1 MKPSDGQ
8 NLSGSDMQILT
19 DEVVGVG
26 ADNNPT
32 VSASEGTSEG
42 KNSITAEKST
52 TKLVAEVSSP
62 PPVRVSASPSPS
74 TTSTPEP
81 APEPAPAPAPASS
94 SSSSSP
100 SLLSGSAAL
109 LPSQSSTTVG
119 PQIDD
124 RKLYEIVIKY
134 EPYAAMVKWMK
145 YRFSSWSSFKA
156 WFALSLVVIFFTFR
170 GPDYVVALITY
181 FFNHSSS
188 AAGAA
193 GVLTSA
199 DGSSNFAVYSGF
211 FWFLSLIG
219 LGAFAVFLL
228 NPTNVRFNKSGISL
242 EWNRLNLN
250 FRKSL
255 AWHNVEKIE
264 VFYPAGKTAQQD
276 CVIRFKDISK
286 IRDIDLKFGAI
297 PTVEERDKLQRAINT
312 WGDDIGRD
320 PHLLEMLTPAQD
332 NSYTELWMQALSA
345 PPKRERLTPLPMQAA
360 LQEGRFVVLEQLG
373 VGGQGT
379 AYLAREA
386 DDKGFVVLKE
396 FILPVYVD
404 VNVRRQAL
412 ERMQNEA
419 AMLRR
424 LDNPRV
430 VRLIDFF
437 IEDHRGY
444 LVLECIDGYS
454 LRKII
459 QENGCMKEPQ
469 VRELASQMCA
479 TLTYL
484 HSLTPPV
491 VHRDFT
497 PDNLILGSDGILKLV
512 DFNVAQQT
520 ESTATGTVVGKHA
533 YLPPEQFRG
542 RPSTQSDIYA
552 MGATLYYMLTGED
565 PEPITASQ
573 PSSKDKDVSAG
584 LNDIIHKAT
593 LLDTKKRYQKI
604 EELHDDLKNLK

>member
-1 MKPSDGQ
+1 LKKNSESTYSGDAASGAQSVSDA
-8 NLSGSDMQILT
+8 LAHVKASPAI
-19 DEVVGVG
+19 VPG
-26 ADNNPT
+26 AD
-32 VSASEGTSEG
+32 
-42 KNSITAEKST
+42 
-52 TKLVAEVSSP
+52 
-62 PPVRVSASPSPS
+62 
-74 TTSTPEP
+74 
-81 APEPAPAPAPASS
+81 
-94 SSSSSP
+94 
-100 SLLSGSAAL
+100 
-109 LPSQSSTTVG
+109 
-119 PQIDD
+119 D
-124 RKLYEIVIKY
+124 RRLYEIVVRY
-134 EPYAAMVKWMK
+134 EPYAAAVKWIK
-145 YRFSSWSSFKA
+145 YRFSAWSSFKA
-156 WFALSLVVIFFTFR
+156 WFALSLVVIFFAGG
-170 GPDYVVALITY
+170 GPNFVVEEIRILLTNGLAT
-181 FFNHSSS
+181 
-188 AAGAA
+188 ATAGGAGAA
-193 GVLTSA
+193 ASTSDA
-199 DGSSNFAVYSGF
+199 NFAIYSGL

-219 LGAFAVFLL
+219 LGGFAIYLM
-228 NPTNVRFNKSGISL
+228 NPTDVRFNKSGISL
-242 EWNRLNLN
+242 EWNRLHLN
-250 FRKSL
+250 IKKSL
-255 AWHNVEKIE
+255 SWHNVEKIE

-286 IRDIDLKFGAI
+286 TRDIDLKFGAI

-312 WGDDIGRD
+312 WGNEIGRD
-320 PHLLEMLTPAQD
+320 PHLLEMLSPAQD

-345 PPKRERLTPLPMQAA
+345 PPKRERLTPLPMQAS

-454 LRKII
+454 LRRII
-459 QENGCMKEPQ
+459 QESGSMKEPQ
-469 VRELASQMCA
+469 VRELAAQMCE
-479 TLTYL
+479 TLSYL
-484 HSLTPPV
+484 HGLIPPV

-497 PDNLILGSDGILKLV
+497 PDNLILGSDGVLKLV

-552 MGATLYYMLTGED
+552 MGATLFYMLTGED

-573 PSSKDKDVSAG
+573 PSLKDETVSAEF
-584 LNDIIHKAT
+584 NSIIHKAT
-593 LLDTKKRYQKI
+593 LLDTKKRYQKV
-604 EELHDDLKNLK
+604 EELQSDLCAPKL

>member
-1 MKPSDGQ
+1 MTAPEEQNTSPSGLDSVQTEKAAAELALVLKKMGD
-8 NLSGSDMQILT
+8 NDHVVESGS
-19 DEVVGVG
+19 G
-26 ADNNPT
+26 AQ
-32 VSASEGTSEG
+32 S
-42 KNSITAEKST
+42 
-52 TKLVAEVSSP
+52 VANALAHVK
-62 PPVRVSASPSPS
+62 AH
-74 TTSTPEP
+74 
-81 APEPAPAPAPASS
+81 
-94 SSSSSP
+94 P
-100 SLLSGSAAL
+100 SLV
-109 LPSQSSTTVG
+109 QSS
-119 PQIDD
+119 DD

-134 EPYAAMVKWMK
+134 EPYAAAVKWIK
-145 YRFSSWSSFKA
+145 YRFSAWSSFKA
-156 WFALSLVVIFFTFR
+156 WFALSLVVIFFGFG
-170 GPDYVVALITY
+170 GPNLVVGGIT
-181 FFNHSSS
+181 SLLTSGLVTATAGGAAAA
-188 AAGAA
+188 AAG
-193 GVLTSA
+193 
-199 DGSSNFAVYSGF
+199 SSTNFAIYSAL
-211 FWFLSLIG
+211 FWFLSICG
-219 LGAFAVFLL
+219 LGGFAVYLI
-228 NPTNVRFNKSGISL
+228 NPTEVRFNKSGISL

-250 FRKSL
+250 IKKSL
-255 AWHNVEKIE
+255 SWHNVEKIE
-264 VFYPAGKTAQQD
+264 IYYPTGKTAQQD
-276 CVIRFKDISK
+276 CVISFRDVSK
-286 IRDIDLKFGAI
+286 TRDIDLKFGAI

-312 WGDDIGRD
+312 WGGEIGRD
-320 PHLLEMLTPAQD
+320 PHLLEMLSPAQD

-345 PPKRERLTPLPMQAA
+345 PPKRERLTPLPMQAS
-360 LQEGRFVVLEQLG
+360 LQEGRFLILEQLG

-454 LRKII
+454 LRRIV
-459 QENGCMKEPQ
+459 QETGCMKEPQ
-469 VRELASQMCA
+469 VRELAAQMCE
-479 TLTYL
+479 TLSYL
-484 HSLTPPV
+484 HGLTPPV

-497 PDNLILGSDGILKLV
+497 PDNLILGSDGVLKLV

-552 MGATLYYMLTGED
+552 MGATLYYILTGED

-573 PSSKDKDVSAG
+573 PSSKDETVSAE
-584 LNDIIHKAT
+584 LNSIIYKAT
-593 LLDTKKRYQKI
+593 LLDTKKRYQKV
-604 EELHDDLKNLK
+604 EELQSDLCAPKALTNETS

>member
-1 MKPSDGQ
+1 MTPSDGQ
-8 NLSGSDMQILT
+8 ESTPSKIAVPEGLSSIVVEKSSAELVAILKDGSGS
-19 DEVVGVG
+19 
-26 ADNNPT
+26 
-32 VSASEGTSEG
+32 
-42 KNSITAEKST
+42 
-52 TKLVAEVSSP
+52 SSD
-62 PPVRVSASPSPS
+62 SSNLN
-74 TTSTPEP
+74 
-81 APEPAPAPAPASS
+81 SS
-94 SSSSSP
+94 STS
-100 SLLSGSAAL
+100 
-109 LPSQSSTTVG
+109 LPSGARDALVNPSNVQASAQANLHANV
-119 PQIDD
+119 QEADD
-124 RKLYEIVIKY
+124 RRLYEIVIKY
-134 EPYAAMVKWMK
+134 EPYAAMVKWIK
-145 YRFSSWSSFKA
+145 YRFSAWSSFKA
-156 WFALSLVVIFFTFR
+156 WFALSLVVIFFAFR
-170 GPDYVVALITY
+170 GPELVIQFIPYLLTRGMVTT
-181 FFNHSSS
+181 
-188 AAGAA
+188 GADA
-193 GVLTSA
+193 TTAVSISTA
-199 DGSSNFAVYSGF
+199 NFAIYSGL
-211 FWFLSLIG
+211 FWFISLFG
-219 LGAFAVFLL
+219 LGGFAIYLM
-228 NPTNVRFNKSGISL
+228 NPTDVRFNKNGISL
-242 EWNRLNLN
+242 EWNRLN
-250 FRKSL
+250 FSVKKSL
-255 AWHNVEKIE
+255 SWHNVEKIE
-264 VFYPAGKTAQQD
+264 VFYPDGKTAQQD

-286 IRDIDLKFGAI
+286 TRDIDLKFGAI

-312 WGDDIGRD
+312 WGNEIGRD
-320 PHLLEMLTPAQD
+320 PHLLEMLSPAQD

-404 VNVRRQAL
+404 INVRRQAL
-412 ERMQNEA
+412 EKMQNEA

-424 LDNPRV
+424 LDNSRV

-454 LRKII
+454 LRRII
-459 QENGCMKEPQ
+459 HETGCMKEPQ
-469 VRELASQMCA
+469 VRELAAQMCE
-479 TLTYL
+479 TLSYL
-484 HSLTPPV
+484 HGLTPPV

-552 MGATLYYMLTGED
+552 MGATLFYILTGED

-573 PSSKDKDVSAG
+573 PSSKDASVSAE
-584 LNDIIHKAT
+584 LNTIIHKAT
-593 LLDTKKRYQKI
+593 LLDTKKRYQTI
-604 EELHDDLKNLK
+604 EELQSDLSALKSLTSDVG